1 MGSRL
6 KSLIRVASSFKGLKG
21 RFHKRPFLL
30 LVFCNIT
37 RQIFMRQLSDD
48 FSDTYSVFFGYFLEL
63 VESFV
68 LESYLESFQVI
79 PAETLFII

>member
-1 MGSRL
+1 
-6 KSLIRVASSFKGLKG
+6 
-21 RFHKRPFLL
+21 
-30 LVFCNIT
+30 
-37 RQIFMRQLSDD
+37 MRQLSDD